1 MAPSILSRKRD
12 LVYFV
17 HFSIS
22 LPLMFL
28 VDMQALYPVSI
39 VPGFMKA
46 LKFYLINTHHDQ
58 FFIDPPAWFRA
69 FIWTEFLY
77 QAPVMIWSLG
87 ALRRSSP
94 RLPVVLLPYA
104 LLVFVT
110 TATCMYEYSF
120 WEIPFQHK
128 IDLTTLYGPY
138 LALSAFMFVD
148 MWIRL
153 NNIVNKSIISA
164 AKTNPKKL
172 R

>member
-1 MAPSILSRKRD
+1 MAPSIFSRKRD
-12 LVYFV
+12 LAYLI

-58 FFIDPPAWFRA
+58 FFVHTPPFFRA
-69 FIWTEFLY
+69 FIWSEVLY
-77 QAPVMIWSLG
+77 QAPVMLWSLG
-87 ALRRSSP
+87 ALRRASP
-94 RLPVVLLPYA
+94 KIPIVLLPYA
-104 LLVFVT
+104 AIIFIT
-110 TATCMYEYSF
+110 TATCMFEYSF
-120 WEIPFQHK
+120 WDIPLQHK

-148 MWIRL
+148 MSIRL
-153 NNIVNKSIISA
+153 NNIVKKATTGSAKIGSKKS
-164 AKTNPKKL
+164 